1 MAGVE
6 KNETKFS
13 CHGCGACC
21 MMVGDLL
28 KSDDNVNPEYLTLLK
43 AFPYKA
49 DKNGWCEKMDEDLKC
64 SVYEERPLLCRINDT
79 WKALFSKDQK
89 LEDYHAKTTM
99 ACKRLMEIKL
109 GMTKNQIKKVYD
121 DLTP

>member
-1 MAGVE
+1 
-6 KNETKFS
+6 
-13 CHGCGACC
+13 

-28 KSDDNVNPEYLTLLK
+28 KSDDNVNPEYLALLK
-43 AFPYKA
+43 EFPYKA
-49 DKNGWCEKMDEDLKC
+49 DGNGWCEKLDKDLKC

-79 WKALFSKDQK
+79 WKELFSKDQE
-89 LEDYHAKTTM
+89 LEDYHKTTTM

-109 GMTKNQIKKVYD
+109 GMTKSQIKKVYD